1 MNFTLNNKTGTGSRT
16 RACNKFTYT
25 SPAPIPSI
33 YSVYSVN
40 QPYRGGLYLIIIGI
54 NFRDYSIVK
63 FENLVLPV
71 IFYSSESVMV
81 RIPQDISSCTYSYT
95 VQLFNGYYESN
106 IAYYT
111 L

>member
-1 MNFTLNNKTGTGSRT
+1 MNFSLNNKTGTRT
-16 RACNKFTYT
+16 CTKFINT
-25 SPAPIPSI
+25 SPAPVPFI

-40 QPYRGGLYLIIIGI
+40 KPYRGGLYLIIIGI

-81 RIPQDISSCTYSYT
+81 RIPQDISSTCSYT

-106 IAYYT
+106 IVYYT

>member
-1 MNFTLNNKTGTGSRT
+1 MNFSLNNKTGTGSRT
-16 RACNKFTYT
+16 RTCNKFTYT
-25 SPAPIPSI
+25 SPAPVPFI
-33 YSVYSVN
+33 YSVYSIYK
-40 QPYRGGLYLIIIGI
+40 PYRGGLYLIITGI
-54 NFRDYSIVK
+54 NFRDYSMVH

-81 RIPQDISSCTYSYT
+81 RIPQDISSTCSYS

-106 IAYYT
+106 IVYYT

>member
-1 MNFTLNNKTGTGSRT
+1 MNFSLNNKTGTKR
-16 RACNKFTYT
+16 CNKFTNT
-25 SPAPIPSI
+25 SPAPVPFI

-40 QPYRGGLYLIIIGI
+40 KPYRGGLYLIIIGI
-54 NFRDYSIVK
+54 NFRDYSVVK

-81 RIPQDISSCTYSYT
+81 RIPETISSSISYT
-95 VQLFNGYYESN
+95 VQLVNGYYESN
-106 IAYYT
+106 IVYYT